1 MNKKNKSNQCIS
13 GESDIRPG
21 SDSHVRFSKPESDM
35 DARFIQ
41 RLRAI
46 IGDDSVS
53 AFARRC
59 GLTES
64 AIRAYFSGKRPTMQ
78 NLAAMANAAGVTID
92 WLATGQGVRTRSEL
106 LALQR
111 GQAADGLLPPDHPHA
126 RRWAKLIELVEQE
139 PDPDRRDAIL
149 ADLYARAQEAA
160 ELAQLR
166 RVVQALA
173 KKSSAA

>member
-1 MNKKNKSNQCIS
+1 MSQKSKSNQCHS
-13 GESDIRPG
+13 SESEPTVS
-21 SDSHVRFSKPESDM
+21 SDSQFRFSTQESELKD
-35 DARFIQ
+35 RI
-41 RLRAI
+41 RAI
-46 IGDDSVS
+46 IGSDSIA

-59 GLTES
+59 GFDETLVRKYLKGSQPS
-64 AIRAYFSGKRPTMQ
+64 AR
-78 NLAAMANAAGVTID
+78 NLAIMAHVAGVTID

-126 RRWAKLIELVEQE
+126 RRWARLIELVEQE